1 MDIKDINQK
10 DINQK
15 EKYLDESWYENFV
28 TSQTEADA
36 FPFAIW
42 VKILRNLM
50 QNRQKD
56 VMMPSPTQGI
66 IELRKAIADELVKTR
81 GLVVSPEQIVVG
93 SSSEYL
99 YSVISRLI
107 GSEKIY
113 ALEDPGYANIGEVY
127 ELNHIKKEYIPVDQ
141 MGMRVEKL
149 TNSEANVAIV
159 SPSHQFPT
167 GAVMSLERRYDLLEW
182 VKEEKNRYIIE
193 DDYDNEFLADE
204 KKIPSLKSLD
214 MNDRTI
220 YMNTFSRTLS
230 STIRFGYIVLPP
242 QLMDE
247 FHAMYSF
254 MHCTV
259 SNFEQYTL
267 ATFLKEGHFD
277 KQVERL
283 KLYFEEKQQL
293 FLRCFEEQ
301 NLSDYVKLLEYDAGL
316 QFLVEVKDVSSDVD
330 FVKICRKEG
339 IHIKALSSFYHKP
352 PLESKHLFLI
362 KYSGVSEHRVKEA
375 ISRISKILLEK
386 ECEKIG

>member
-1 MDIKDINQK
+1 
-10 DINQK
+10 
-15 EKYLDESWYENFV
+15 
-28 TSQTEADA
+28 
-36 FPFAIW
+36 
-42 VKILRNLM
+42 M

-149 TNSEANVAIV
+149 KNSEANVAIV

-182 VKEEKNRYIIE
+182 VKEKKDRYIIE
-193 DDYDNEFLADE
+193 DDYDNEFLAEE
-204 KKIPSLKSLD
+204 KKLPSLMSLD
-214 MNDRTI
+214 MQDRTI
-220 YMNTFSRTLS
+220 YINTFSRTLS
-230 STIRFGYIVLPP
+230 STIHFGYIVLPS

-267 ATFLKEGHFD
+267 ATFLEEGYFD
-277 KQVERL
+277 KQVNRL

-352 PLESKHLFLI
+352 PLE
-362 KYSGVSEHRVKEA
+362 
-375 ISRISKILLEK
+375 
-386 ECEKIG
+386 